1 MSRGLDNWLAPA
13 AFMVMINYR
22 VDGDD
27 DDDGY
32 YEVLLV
38 ANDDSGND
46 DDVSNR
52 LQQVICALKY
62 N

>member
-32 YEVLLV
+32 
-38 ANDDSGND
+38 
-46 DDVSNR
+46 
-52 LQQVICALKY
+52 
-62 N
+62 